1 MNLSHRTTTFYL
13 FFFRIPENRQLIKLN
28 EAVDR
33 RSFLFWSVCSL
44 RFQLSVCLCPCICLA
59 FLYFH
64 FISVF
69 TSLSVCS
76 PSPPPTPLGCHLV
89 DVGLFGNC
97 KPSEWHGGTRAV
109 GLLLHL
115 LFLPSSISSFEFLS
129 LSSLFFFFCY
139 FLATPSLPLH
149 SPPALFVSKKKIS
162 ILCKLLPQ
170 ILRFLVALTCC
181 TLSNDGQ
188 LSATNFGTLLSTG
201 HVIGLQVR
209 NRCCADAIRC
219 YPQPASCEFMQ
230 MTSDIHQKVIQQSIA
245 ISWVVIGPRRKKRG
259 RINECRSSWNNE

>member
-1 MNLSHRTTTFYL
+1 M
-13 FFFRIPENRQLIKLN
+13 
-28 EAVDR
+28 
-33 RSFLFWSVCSL
+33 
-44 RFQLSVCLCPCICLA
+44 
-59 FLYFH
+59 
-64 FISVF
+64 
-69 TSLSVCS
+69 
-76 PSPPPTPLGCHLV
+76 
-89 DVGLFGNC
+89 
-97 KPSEWHGGTRAV
+97 

-129 LSSLFFFFCY
+129 LSSLFFFFLLLLGHA
-139 FLATPSLPLH
+139 FSAASLTARSFCL
-149 SPPALFVSKKKIS
+149 KKKKNS

-201 HVIGLQVR
+201 HVSGLQVR